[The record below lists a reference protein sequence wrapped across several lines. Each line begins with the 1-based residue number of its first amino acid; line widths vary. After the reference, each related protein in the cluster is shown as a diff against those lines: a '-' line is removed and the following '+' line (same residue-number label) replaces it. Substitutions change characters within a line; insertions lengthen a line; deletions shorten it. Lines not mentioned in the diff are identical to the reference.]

1 MPPRVIPFGVVA
13 CLALLVTACAWA
25 QAAPPAAGNSTGTAS
40 VPEGKR
46 PGKGAATK
54 APPFR
59 DTTGY
64 RYPAISRT
72 VRDMQN
78 MAYAMQLRDYCAD
91 ERVPDEFVKEQ
102 LSRFSRITGREETC
116 RSLLAY

>member
-13 CLALLVTACAWA
+13 CLALLVAAGVRA
-25 QAAPPAAGNSTGTAS
+25 QAAPPAAGSSTAP
-40 VPEGKR
+40 VPEGKS
-46 PGKGAATK
+46 PEKGAARK
-54 APPFR
+54 PPPFR

-102 LSRFSRITGREETC
+102 LAHFSRITGREETC
-116 RSLLAY
+116 RTLLAY